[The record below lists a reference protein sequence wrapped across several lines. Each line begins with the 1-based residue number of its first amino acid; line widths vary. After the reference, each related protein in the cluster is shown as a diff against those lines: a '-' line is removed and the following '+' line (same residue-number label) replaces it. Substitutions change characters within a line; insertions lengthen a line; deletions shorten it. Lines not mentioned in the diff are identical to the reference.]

1 MEKKIIEI
9 LEKYHCKLYEGHSE
23 DDTVYGID
31 DSDHKKIAREIVK
44 LLNIPIV
51 SVNEADW
58 RKLPMHER
66 DSLNANWRTNN
77 LGKNSVVAVCEIG
90 KHDCRF
96 LIPNGNRCDYIHD
109 CKHKKQTE
117 L

>member
-1 MEKKIIEI
+1 MIDKYELIEC
-9 LEKYHCKLYEGHSE
+9 LEWLQDKGFIQFKGSAKVDMVEEYLSNCGGENAVLP
-23 DDTVYGID
+23 D
-31 DSDHKKIAREIVK
+31 
-44 LLNIPIV
+44 V

-96 LIPNGNRCDYIHD
+96 LIPNGNRCDYIYD